1 MSTFTGGLASG
12 IDTASLITGLV
23 AAATKPLTVIK
34 AQQADVQAKQ
44 DAYDTLSSRLDSLAT
59 ALADLDTVQEF
70 RSVTGRSA
78 DDTAL
83 GVSVAG
89 DAVVGTFQVQ
99 IDQLASASMT
109 VSEGMA
115 NRSADG
121 SLAQGIW
128 HFTVGGTTTDVT
140 IGAADANL
148 DDLVTAINDQVAGVT
163 AFVMDTGDATNP
175 YRLVVTGDD
184 TGLDNA
190 VAIDT
195 TDLDSATGTV
205 PTMTET
211 TAASDAVLQVNG
223 ILVRSSTNEID
234 TAVQGVTFTAQE
246 VTTSPVTVTVGRD
259 TDAMVTKMK
268 AVVTAYNAVTSY
280 VREQKVYNPDEGLKG
295 AFVGE
300 SQANTVTEQLQ
311 SLMASQFSGLGGLD
325 TLASLGITTARNG
338 DLELDEDKL
347 HTVLNSNF
355 EDVVSLFTDSSSGVA
370 ASITAL
376 VETFT
381 GDEGTVTLRSVS
393 LGQQV
398 DTMDDR
404 VADFQDQLDKY
415 EARLQKQF
423 TNMEIAMARFQTS
436 QAALLSLMP
445 DTSSNSG

>member
-44 DAYDTLSSRLDSLAT
+44 DAYDTLSSRLDSLST

-83 GVSVAG
+83 GVTVAG
-89 DAVVGTFQVQ
+89 DAVVGTFRVQ

-115 NRSADG
+115 SRSAES
-121 SLAQGIW
+121 SLAQGTW

-148 DDLVTAINDQVAGVT
+148 DDLVAAINDQVAGVT

-190 VAIDT
+190 VTIDT
-195 TDLDSATGTV
+195 TDLDGATGTV

-211 TAASDAVLQVNG
+211 TAACDALLQVNG
-223 ILVRSSTNEID
+223 ILISASTNEID

-259 TDAMVTKMK
+259 TDAMVTKMA
-268 AVVTAYNAVTSY
+268 AVITAYNAVTSY

-311 SLMASQFSGLGGLD
+311 SLMASQFSGLGALD

-355 EDVVSLFTDSSSGVA
+355 EDVVSLFTDSSTGVA

-381 GDEGTVTLRSVS
+381 GDEGTVTLRSES

-404 VADFQDQLDKY
+404 IADFQDQLDTY

>member
-44 DAYDTLSSRLDSLAT
+44 DAYDTLSSRLDSLST

-89 DAVVGTFQVQ
+89 DAVVGTFRVQ

-115 NRSADG
+115 SRSAES
-121 SLAQGIW
+121 SLAQGTW

-148 DDLVTAINDQVAGVT
+148 DDLVAAINDQVAGVT

-190 VAIDT
+190 VTIDT
-195 TDLDSATGTV
+195 TDLDGATGTV

-211 TAASDAVLQVNG
+211 TAACDALLQVNG
-223 ILVRSSTNEID
+223 ILISASTNEID

-259 TDAMVTKMK
+259 TDAMVTKMA
-268 AVVTAYNAVTSY
+268 AVITAYNAVTSY

-311 SLMASQFSGLGGLD
+311 SLMASQFSGLGALD

-355 EDVVSLFTDSSSGVA
+355 EDVVSLFTDSSTGVA

-381 GDEGTVTLRSVS
+381 GDEGTVTLRSES

-404 VADFQDQLDKY
+404 IADFQDQLDTY